1 VVINTWKE
9 TVPLCVTIVITTY
22 KRNSTLERAIISA
35 CDQDYTDIEIIV
47 VDDNADPTWN
57 HTVSSIIKKVETDQD
72 RKIIYVKNQENKGVA
87 KSRNAGITKAKG
99 EYITFLD
106 DDDVYLKSK
115 VSTQL
120 AKMKECDADFSITD
134 MLLYDSKEKLQE
146 KRVRNDLTNYRKRE
160 LHKYHILHHLTG
172 NDTFMF
178 KTDFIRRIG
187 GYKKIDI
194 GDDYYLIQKAI
205 LSGGKFTYLHECH
218 VKAYLHTGE
227 DGGLSCGQKKINGE
241 LKLQNDKKR
250 YFSILT
256 IKEKCYVW
264 MRHYAVIAFAELRRK
279 RYAAFCAYAFLSF
292 LWNPLGFITMI
303 FKHL

>member
-1 VVINTWKE
+1 MVADISKV

-22 KRNSTLERAIISA
+22 KRSSTLERAVISA
-35 CDQDYTDIEIIV
+35 CEQDYAEIEIIV
-47 VDDNADPTWN
+47 IDDNADPTWN
-57 HTVSSIIKKVETDQD
+57 NTVTSIIKKVETDQG
-72 RKIIYVKNQENKGVA
+72 REIIYIKNRENKGAA
-87 KSRNAGITKAKG
+87 KSRNIGIKKAKG

-120 AKMKECDADFSITD
+120 AKMTECDADFSITD
-134 MLLYDSKEKLQE
+134 MLLYDNGEKLKE
-146 KRVRNDLTNYRKRE
+146 KRVRNDLRIYEKSR
-160 LHKYHILHHLTG
+160 LHKYHIMHHLTG

-205 LSGGKFTYLHECH
+205 LSGGKFTYLHECY

-227 DGGLSCGQKKINGE
+227 DGGLSCGQKKIDGE
-241 LKLQNDKKR
+241 NRLQNDKRK
-250 YFSILT
+250 YFGILT
-256 IKEKCYVW
+256 IRERCYVW

-279 RYAAFCAYAFLSF
+279 RYAAFGVYVLFSF
-292 LWNPLGFITMI
+292 LCNPFGFAVLL
-303 FKHL
+303 FRHL